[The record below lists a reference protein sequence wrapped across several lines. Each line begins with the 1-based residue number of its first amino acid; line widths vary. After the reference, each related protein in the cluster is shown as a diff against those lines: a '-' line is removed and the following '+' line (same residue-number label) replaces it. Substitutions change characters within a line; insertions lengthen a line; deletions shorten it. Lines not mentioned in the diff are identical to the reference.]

1 MVQPA
6 VNRKIVRSL
15 SKGQVTI
22 PIEFR
27 RKLRIG
33 SGTLLDVSL
42 ENNRIILE
50 PVHQHEDS
58 LREYTDAEVSRF
70 LSEDKLSPEIASR
83 IRELLGAGDL

>member
-15 SKGQVTI
+15 SRGQVTI
-22 PIEFR
+22 PVEFR

-42 ENNRIILE
+42 EENRIILE
-50 PVHQHEDS
+50 PIHQDEGS
-58 LREYTDAEVSRF
+58 LREYTDEEISRF
-70 LSEDKLSPEIASR
+70 LSEDKLSPEVASR
-83 IRELLGAGDL
+83 VRELIGAGDL